1 MKNLVRVTAVSP
13 EVHIGNV
20 RENIREIAYECGK
33 VTADIIVTPELSLV
47 GYTTQDLLFNR
58 SILKEFKD
66 NFTRNMSMLMSGITR
81 KLSSSTILVVGAP
94 IEYNNALYNCAIVL
108 SSTGVLGI
116 VPKCYLPN
124 YNEFY
129 EKRWFNSGFDGL
141 PATIN
146 LGGKDIPFGHS
157 LIFNTDKFKFG
168 VEICED
174 LWAPNP
180 PSVNMCL
187 SGAEIIV
194 NLSASNETIG
204 KSNYR
209 RALVAQQSARCI
221 CGYVYCS
228 AGSSESTSDIVF
240 SGHNIIAENGS
251 IISESQ
257 LFDNNTHGII
267 TNDFDLDKIRHDRLN
282 NKTFGFSCKST
293 CREVIVSETNDVFRF
308 EWAETLRKISMTPFV
323 PSTNTKERCLEIF
336 NIQTEALARR
346 WKNTGS
352 RHVVI
357 GVSGG
362 LDSTLALLVCA
373 GAADKLGYDRDRIVG
388 LTMPCFGTTSRTKDN
403 AVALM
408 KELGITSKEV
418 NIGDSVTQHLKDLG
432 LSENDRSV
440 AYENAQAR
448 ERTQLLMDYANMV
461 GGFVVGTGDLSELAL
476 GWCTYNGDH
485 MSMYSVNCSIPKTL
499 VREMVDNVGAEIAQ
513 TEEGVNRDLV
523 NCIADILATPVSPEL
538 LPPST
543 DGTIAQLTENSVG
556 PYVLNDFFLFYTLR
570 YGFDKVKLYEYA
582 VEASEQSEKYN
593 YSKEEIQKW
602 LNKFYTRFTRAQFK
616 RNCCPD
622 GVKVGSVSFSPRGD
636 WRMASEFD
644 ERTFSN

>member
-20 RENIREIAYECGK
+20 VENIKEIASECSR
-33 VTADIIVTPELSLV
+33 VTTDIIVTPELSLV

-66 NFTRNMSMLMSGITR
+66 NFTRNMSFLMKAIG
-81 KLSSSTILVVGAP
+81 SSTILVVGAP
-94 IEYNNALYNCAIVL
+94 VEYNNTLYNCAIVL
-108 SSTGVLGI
+108 SNNAVLGV

-129 EKRWFNSGFDGL
+129 EKRWFNSGFDDL
-141 PATIN
+141 PETIN

-157 LIFNTDKFKFG
+157 LVFNTGNYKFG

-187 SGAEIIV
+187 NGAEIIV

-251 IISESQ
+251 IIAESE
-257 LFDNNTHGII
+257 LFDNTTHGVII
-267 TNDFDLDKIRHDRLN
+267 NDFDLDKIRHDRLN
-282 NKTFGFSCKST
+282 NKTFGFSHGT
-293 CREVIVSETNDVFRF
+293 PCREVLIREISGVLHFDYNRTIRKVS
-308 EWAETLRKISMTPFV
+308 ITPFV
-323 PSTNTKERCLEIF
+323 PSKNTKERCLEIF

-352 RHVVI
+352 KSLVI

-373 GAADKLGYDRDRIVG
+373 GAADKLGYDRGRIVG

-403 AVALM
+403 AIALM
-408 KELGITSKEV
+408 EELGIKAREV
-418 NIGDSVTQHLKDLG
+418 NIGNSVKQHLKDLG
-432 LSENDRSV
+432 LSEDDRSI

-499 VREMVDNVGAEIAQ
+499 VREMVDNVGVELAQ
-513 TEEGVNRDLV
+513 TEDGVNKALIT
-523 NCIADILATPVSPEL
+523 CINDILETPVSPEL
-538 LPPST
+538 LPPSAN
-543 DGTIAQLTENSVG
+543 GTIAQLTENSIG

-570 YGFDKVKLYEYA
+570 YGFDKTKLYEYA
-582 VEASEQSEKYN
+582 VEASEQSDKYN

-602 LNKFYTRFTRAQFK
+602 LDKFYTRFTRAQFK

-644 ERTFSN
+644 ERTFFN

>member
-20 RENIREIAYECGK
+20 RENIKEIAYECGK

-66 NFTRNMSMLMSGITR
+66 NFTRNMSMLMSELGN
-81 KLSSSTILVVGAP
+81 STILVVGAP
-94 IEYNNALYNCAIVL
+94 IEYNNTLYNCAIVL
-108 SSTGVLGI
+108 SNTGVLGI

-129 EKRWFNSGFDGL
+129 EKRWFNSGFDKL
-141 PATIN
+141 PETIN
-146 LGGKDIPFGHS
+146 LGGKDIPFGNS
-157 LIFNTDKFKFG
+157 LIFNTGKFKFG

-209 RALVAQQSARCI
+209 RVLVAQQSARCI

-251 IISESQ
+251 IISESK
-257 LFDNNTHGII
+257 LFDNVMRGII

-352 RHVVI
+352 KHVVI

-432 LSENDRSV
+432 LSENDKSI

-499 VREMVDNVGAEIAQ
+499 VREMVYNVGAELAQ
-513 TEEGVNRDLV
+513 TEGCVNKDLV
-523 NCIADILATPVSPEL
+523 NCITDILATPVSPEL

-570 YGFDKVKLYEYA
+570 YGFDKVKLYEYT